1 MRGDFMIGKE
11 GYENFNKDNIF
22 SYKERLKLNVN
33 EKTKIVEKAMKFIHN
48 NKTYFFDVSTSV
60 EFLSRS
66 LDKKATIFTHSIDNF
81 NILSEK
87 NGIVVNLIDG
97 KFNKKNRFFYRR
109 NYDEYLSKIEF
120 EAAFIG
126 AGAIKGN
133 GIYYENEEDAYIKG
147 EIVKRAK
154 KVILLAEHQKYEKD
168 SFYKGLNLDR
178 ADIIIVD
185 PISVSSFSNIM
196 ELHNIKINPK
206 SLVII

>member
-1 MRGDFMIGKE
+1 MIGKE

-48 NKTYFFDVSTSV
+48 NKTYFFDVSTSI

-66 LDKKATIFTHSIDNF
+66 LDKKVTIFTHSIDNF

-87 NGIVVNLIDG
+87 NGLVVNLIDG

-126 AGAIKGN
+126 A
-133 GIYYENEEDAYIKG
+133 
-147 EIVKRAK
+147 
-154 KVILLAEHQKYEKD
+154 
-168 SFYKGLNLDR
+168 
-178 ADIIIVD
+178 
-185 PISVSSFSNIM
+185 
-196 ELHNIKINPK
+196 EL
-206 SLVII
+206 

>member
-1 MRGDFMIGKE
+1 MIRKE

-48 NKTYFFDVSTSV
+48 NKTYFFDVSTSI

-66 LDKKATIFTHSIDNF
+66 LDKKVTIFTHSIDNF

-87 NGIVVNLIDG
+87 SGMVVNLIDG

-109 NYDEYLSKIEF
+109 NYDEYFSGVEF

-168 SFYKGLNLDR
+168 AFYKGLNLDQV
-178 ADIIIVD
+178 DIIIVD
-185 PISVSSFSNIM
+185 PISVSFFSDIM

>member
-1 MRGDFMIGKE
+1 MIGKE

>member
-1 MRGDFMIGKE
+1 MIGKE

-48 NKTYFFDVSTSV
+48 NKTYFFDVSTSI

-66 LDKKATIFTHSIDNF
+66 LDKKVTIFTHSIDNF

-87 NGIVVNLIDG
+87 SGMVVNLIGG

-109 NYDEYLSKIEF
+109 NYDEYFSGVEF

-168 SFYKGLNLDR
+168 AFYKGLNLDQV
-178 ADIIIVD
+178 DIIIVD
-185 PISVSSFSNIM
+185 PISISSFSYIM